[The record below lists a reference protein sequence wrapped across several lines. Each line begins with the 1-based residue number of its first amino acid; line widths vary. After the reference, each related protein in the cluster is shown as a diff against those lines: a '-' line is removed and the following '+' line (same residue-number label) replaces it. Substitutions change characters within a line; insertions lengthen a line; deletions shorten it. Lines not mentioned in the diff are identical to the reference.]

1 MMNDQDLLI
10 ELKSIFAQVF
20 NNTEIKIQAS
30 TTADDIETWD
40 SLNHAIL
47 IDTIEKHFQIKFDLM
62 DMLNMRDVA
71 AMCERILEKKSS
83 K

>member
-1 MMNDQDLLI
+1 MINDNDLLVQ
-10 ELKSIFAQVF
+10 LQNIFAQVF
-20 NNTEIKIQAS
+20 NNTQLKILPT
-30 TTADDIETWD
+30 TTADDIDAWD

-71 AMCERILEKKSS
+71 AICERISEKKLA
-83 K
+83 